1 MKLILASGSPRR
13 AEILRAAGFSF
24 EAVTADV
31 NETLH
36 SGEAPV
42 DYVRRL
48 AEAKARAA
56 AQILAKTGTASSA
69 VVIAADTTV
78 VVGGEILGK
87 PESPEDARRMLETLS
102 GRTHEVYTGVALLR
116 VPDGKLRVFDAM
128 THVEFARIA
137 ADEIA
142 DYIASGEPFGKAGGY
157 GIQGRAGR
165 FVNRIDGCYFNVMGL
180 PLSRV
185 YAELCKIGWSPQ
197 INATFNLG

>member
-24 EAVTADV
+24 EVVTADV
-31 NETLH
+31 DETLH
-36 SGEAPV
+36 SDEAPA

-56 AQILAKTGTASSA
+56 AQIVAKTGSA
-69 VVIAADTTV
+69 PSAILIAADTTV
-78 VVGGEILGK
+78 VAGGEILAK
-87 PESPEDARRMLETLS
+87 PESPEGARRMLETLS

-116 VPDGKLRVFDAM
+116 VPDGELRVFDAV
-128 THVEFARIA
+128 THVEFAKIA
-137 ADEIA
+137 AGEIT
-142 DYIASGEPFGKAGGY
+142 DYIATGEPFGKAGGY
-157 GIQGRAGR
+157 GIQGRAGK

-185 YAELCKIGWSPQ
+185 YAELCKIGWSAANQ
-197 INATFNLG
+197 RNV